1 MRTRRTD
8 SGRRRKATA
17 LGVTL
22 AIAAG
27 LLTPIAIANMAQ
39 AATQLSVD
47 SLGLQS
53 AAGSLTDGICVS
65 TVGTCTLRAAIEE
78 SNALNAAPGE
88 VAIGVDPDFAGG
100 NIAISTAT
108 RMRTTALSAANGAVA
123 GDASGDG
130 SGAVYEVTAPV
141 TIDLEHKIT
150 IHPAG
155 AGDLAVAPFHLNG
168 PDITIRAVD
177 DVWAG
182 ETSFY
187 IGPKAQRVTL
197 DDLDVRTG
205 TYYPERFF
213 VVRGG
218 AEEITVSNSTISG
231 FASSEREWNWGV
243 VEGTSASFP
252 VKGLTV
258 TGNTYLAS
266 DASGACN
273 GSTAAGCTSTPVEAY
288 EQHITEL
295 EFTDNVAPNINRSS
309 ASDARG
315 LDLRYASVGT
325 LKVSGNTFSAP
336 YYRARQAVVDLAYAN
351 LDSFEIIG
359 NDFTGMSGN
368 GDVQDNAAAIM
379 LPTDKRIGTG
389 GTIADNEFL
398 ATGTMNTQ
406 AVYWDG
412 LEPTDSATNI
422 ADSRVS
428 IVDNHFDGFSTSA
441 SRSGIRMLQTGVVE
455 IARNTFGSRSGS
467 QTNTVLEEFSGNGS
481 VAATLVSNVNASANA
496 KLNTWWPTA
505 RSSANVQTTPI
516 TATECTV
523 PLEVAPPA
531 DAANTTDYTAGRY
544 PGVPVELDVYW
555 TQSNDAEVY
564 IGRYDVAAD
573 ERQTLQVALPMPGD
587 ELLET
592 NNGVG
597 PVDPIS
603 GAVTGGL
610 RVQTI
615 EPLSGSTSSSSQY
628 SRVAVID
635 GSCRPVLTIAQATTQ
650 NEETHARD
658 LHFTLT
664 SSMQLDTSTVTSD
677 DFVVEAKHATS
688 EGLDG
693 VAAGISTIDADKLN
707 PRIVSVSEIAGSSGT
722 QFDVVVRVDDTAQV
736 TVTIGAGTVAIPTG
750 LANITAATTGSESAT
765 DNVVTFVNPITAQP
779 SRFTLVT
786 GDERG
791 KKFTYMLAAGAPVP
805 TEQLKFPTSV
815 AQPQGTPK
823 LSLST
828 ASPVINGGETQ
839 SNAVVVTAAAGD
851 APAGTKT
858 TIAATVVT
866 GDSNYDG
873 LLVPDVNPYL
883 YATDPII
890 NIVKRAYIEVGD
902 SSSAQ
907 QIEAT
912 GTPAPRDSRLTDGQ
926 PVCFVYT
933 VSNTSADDWLTVLR
947 DVEIIDSDER
957 LGKGGVIGTVAS
969 LDSGDSEKLF
979 SCVSLIPVDTTADGP
994 SSESGET
1001 P

>member
-1 MRTRRTD
+1 MRTRGTD
-8 SGRRRKATA
+8 SGRRRKAVASGVA
-17 LGVTL
+17 LAV
-22 AIAAG
+22 AAG
-27 LLTPIAIANMAQ
+27 LLTPITIASLAQ

-53 AAGSLTDGICVS
+53 AVGSLTDGICES
-65 TVGTCTLRAAIEE
+65 TDGTCTLRAAIEE
-78 SNALNAAPGE
+78 SNALDAAPGE

-100 NIAISTAT
+100 NIAITTAT
-108 RMRTTALSAANGAVA
+108 RMRTTALSGANGAVA

-141 TIDLEHKIT
+141 TIDLEHRIT
-150 IHPAG
+150 IHPVG

-187 IGPKAQRVTL
+187 IGPKAKRVTL
-197 DDLDVRTG
+197 DDLDVRTL

-266 DASGACN
+266 DAAGACN

-315 LDLRYASVGT
+315 LDLRYATVGT
-325 LKVSGNTFSAP
+325 LKVGGNTFSAP
-336 YYRARQAVVDLAYAN
+336 YYRARQAVIDLAYAN

-368 GDVQDNAAAIM
+368 GDVPDHAAAIM

-389 GTIADNEFL
+389 GRIADNEFL
-398 ATGTMNTQ
+398 AMGTMNTQ

-412 LEPTDSATNI
+412 LEPTDSAANL
-422 ADSRVS
+422 AASRVS
-428 IVDNHFDGFSTSA
+428 VVDNHFDGFSTSA

-505 RSSANVQTTPI
+505 RSSANVQTSPI

-555 TQSNDAEVY
+555 TQGNDAEVY

-573 ERQTLQVALPMPGD
+573 KRQTLKVALPMPGD

-592 NNGVG
+592 NSGVG
-597 PVDPIS
+597 PVDPLSGVVS
-603 GAVTGGL
+603 GAL

-615 EPLSGSTSSSSQY
+615 EPLPSSASSQY

-635 GSCRPVLTIAQATTQ
+635 GNCRPALTIAQGTTQ

-664 SSMQLDTSTVTSD
+664 SSMQLDTSTVTGD
-677 DFVVEAKHATS
+677 DFVVEARRTTS

-693 VAAGISTIDADKLN
+693 VAAGISTIDAGRLD
-707 PRIVSVSEIAGSSGT
+707 PRIVSVSEIAGSAGT
-722 QFDVVVRVDDTAQV
+722 QFDVVVRVDDTAQA
-736 TVTIGAGTVAIPTG
+736 TVTIGAGTVAIPAG
-750 LANITAATTGSESAT
+750 LANISAATTGNERAT

-791 KKFTYMLAAGAPVP
+791 KNFTYMLAAGAPAP
-805 TEQLKFPTSV
+805 TEQLKFTTSIS
-815 AQPQGTPK
+815 QPAGTPK
-823 LSLST
+823 ISLS
-828 ASPVINGGETQ
+828 APSPVIDGGASQTT
-839 SNAVVVTAAAGD
+839 AIVVTAAAGD
-851 APAGTKT
+851 AEAGTKT
-858 TIAATVVT
+858 TISATVAT

-873 LLVPDVNPYL
+873 LLVPDLTPYL
-883 YATDPII
+883 YATDPVIDI
-890 NIVKRAYIEVGD
+890 AKRAFIDVGD
-902 SSSAQ
+902 SSSVDR
-907 QIEAT
+907 IEAT

-933 VSNTSADDWLTVLR
+933 VTNTSADDWVTVLR
-947 DVEIIDSDER
+947 DIQVNDSDER
-957 LGKGGVIGTVAS
+957 LGNAGLIGSVPS
-969 LDSGDSEKLF
+969 LESGDSVKLF
-979 SCVSLIPVDTTADGP
+979 SCASLIPGDTTADGP
-994 SSESGET
+994 IAESDET

>member
-17 LGVTL
+17 VGVTL

-27 LLTPIAIANMAQ
+27 LLTPIAIANVAQ
-39 AATQLSVD
+39 AATELLVD
-47 SLGLQS
+47 SLGLEA
-53 AAGSLTDGICVS
+53 AAGSLTDGICES
-65 TVGTCTLRAAIEE
+65 TVGTCTLRAAIQE
-78 SNALNAAPGE
+78 SNAMNGAPGE
-88 VAIGVDPDFAGG
+88 VKIGVDPDFAGG
-100 NIAISTAT
+100 NIAITNTAANRMVSTN
-108 RMRTTALSAANGAVA
+108 LYAANGAVA
-123 GDASGDG
+123 GGVGGD
-130 SGAVYEVTAPV
+130 SGASYEVTAPV

-150 IHPAG
+150 VHPAG
-155 AGDLAVAPFHLNG
+155 AGDLALVPFHLNG
-168 PDITIRAVD
+168 PDIILRAVD
-177 DVWAG
+177 DVWGG
-182 ETSFY
+182 ETSIY
-187 IGPKAQRVTL
+187 IGPMAKRVTL
-197 DDLDVRTG
+197 DEIEIQTG

-218 AEEITVSNSTISG
+218 AEEITVSNSTIGG
-231 FASSEREWNWGV
+231 FASNERDWNWGV
-243 VEGTSASFP
+243 VDGTSASFP

-258 TGNTYLAS
+258 TGNTFVAG

-273 GSTAAGCTSTPVEAY
+273 GSTAAGCTSTPVDAY
-288 EQHITEL
+288 EQHITDL
-295 EFTDNVAPNINRSS
+295 EFTDNVVPNINRSS
-309 ASDARG
+309 SSEARA
-315 LDLRYASVGT
+315 LDLRYATVGE
-325 LKVSGNTFSAP
+325 LKVSGNAFTAP
-336 YYRARQAVVDLAYAN
+336 YYRARQAVVDLAYAT

-359 NDFTGMSGN
+359 NDFTQMSGN
-368 GDVQDNAAAIM
+368 GDVDDSAAAIV
-379 LPTDKRIGTG
+379 LPTDRRIGSA
-389 GTIADNEFL
+389 GTIADNQFV

-412 LEPTDSATNI
+412 LETADSATNL

-428 IVDNHFDGFSTSA
+428 IVDNHFDGFSTST
-441 SRSGIRMLQTGVVE
+441 SRSGIRMTQTGVVE
-455 IARNTFGSRSGS
+455 IARNTFGARSGS
-467 QTNTVLEEFSGNGS
+467 QANTVLEEFTGNGS
-481 VAATLVSNVNASANA
+481 VAATLVSNMNASANA

-505 RSSANVQTTPI
+505 RTSANVQTTPI
-516 TATECTV
+516 AATECTV

-544 PGVPVELDVYW
+544 PAVPVALDVYW
-555 TQSNDAEVY
+555 TQGNDAEVY
-564 IGRYDVAAD
+564 LGRYDVAAD

-603 GAVTGGL
+603 GAVTGAL

-615 EPLSGSTSSSSQY
+615 EPGTGAASQY

-658 LHFTLT
+658 LHFTLA

-677 DFVVEAKHATS
+677 DFVLEATSATS

-693 VAAGISTIDADKLN
+693 VIAGISTIDAGRLN
-707 PRIVSVSEIAGSSGT
+707 PRIVSVTEVAGSSGT

-736 TVTIGAGTVAIPTG
+736 TVTIGEGTVAIPTG
-750 LANITAATTGSESAT
+750 LANISAATTGNERAT
-765 DNVVTFVNPITAQP
+765 DNVVTFVNPISAQP
-779 SRFTLVT
+779 SKFTVVT

-791 KKFTYMLAAGAPVP
+791 KNFTYMLAAGAPAP
-805 TEQLKFPTSV
+805 TEQLKFTTSIS
-815 AQPQGTPK
+815 QPAGTPE

-828 ASPVINGGETQ
+828 PAPVINGGASQTT
-839 SNAVVVTAAAGD
+839 AIVVTAAAGD
-851 APAGTKT
+851 AEAGTKT
-858 TIAATVVT
+858 TIAATVAS
-866 GDSNYDG
+866 GDTNYDG
-873 LLVPDVNPYL
+873 LLVPDVTPYL
-883 YATDPII
+883 YATDPVI
-890 NIVKRAYIEVGD
+890 NIAKRAYIDVVD
-902 SSSAQ
+902 SSSVA

-933 VSNTSADDWLTVLR
+933 VSNTSADDWVTVLR
-947 DVEIIDSDER
+947 DTQVRDSDER
-957 LGKGGVIGTVAS
+957 LGDAGLIGTVPS
-969 LDSGDSEKLF
+969 LASGDSVKLF
-979 SCVSLIPVDTTADGP
+979 SCVSLIPEDTTADGP
-994 SSESGET
+994 IAESGEA

>member
-197 DDLDVRTG
+197 DDLDVRTV

-315 LDLRYASVGT
+315 LDLRYATVGT
-325 LKVSGNTFSAP
+325 LKVSGNTFSSP

-406 AVYWDG
+406 ALYWDG
-412 LEPTDSATNI
+412 LEPTDSATNL

-441 SRSGIRMLQTGVVE
+441 SRSGIRVLQTGVVE
-455 IARNTFGSRSGS
+455 IAGNTFGPRSGS

-555 TQSNDAEVY
+555 TQGNDAEVY

-615 EPLSGSTSSSSQY
+615 EPLAGSTSSSSQY

-707 PRIVSVSEIAGSSGT
+707 PRVVSVSEIAGSSGT

-815 AQPQGTPK
+815 DQPQGTPK

-873 LLVPDVNPYL
+873 LLVPDVNPHL

>member
-53 AAGSLTDGICVS
+53 AAGSLTDGICES

-108 RMRTTALSAANGAVA
+108 RMRTTALSGANGAVA

-141 TIDLEHKIT
+141 TIDLEHRIT
-150 IHPAG
+150 VHPAG
-155 AGDLAVAPFHLNG
+155 AGDIAVAPFHLNG

-187 IGPKAQRVTL
+187 IGPKAKRVTL
-197 DDLDVRTG
+197 DDLDVRTV

-258 TGNTYLAS
+258 TGNTYLAG
-266 DASGACN
+266 DASGSCN

-295 EFTDNVAPNINRSS
+295 EFTDNVVPNINRSS

-315 LDLRYASVGT
+315 LDLRYATVGT
-325 LKVSGNTFSAP
+325 LKVSGNSFSAP

-351 LDSFEIIG
+351 LDSFEIVG

-412 LEPTDSATNI
+412 LEPTDSATNL

-455 IARNTFGSRSGS
+455 IARNTFGPRSGS
-467 QTNTVLEEFSGNGS
+467 QTNTVLEEFAGNGS

-496 KLNTWWPTA
+496 KLNTWWPIA
-505 RSSANVQTTPI
+505 RSSANVQATPI

-523 PLEVAPPA
+523 PLEVAAPA
-531 DAANTTDYTAGRY
+531 DAANTADNTAGRY

-555 TQSNDAEVY
+555 TQGNDAEVY
-564 IGRYDVAAD
+564 IGRYDVDAD
-573 ERQTLQVALPMPGD
+573 ERRPLQVALPMPGD
-587 ELLET
+587 ERLET
-592 NNGVG
+592 NSGVG
-597 PVDPIS
+597 PVHPIS

-615 EPLSGSTSSSSQY
+615 EPLAGSTSSSSQY

-635 GSCRPVLTIAQATTQ
+635 GNCRPVLTIAQATTQ

-664 SSMQLDTSTVTSD
+664 SSMQLDTSTVAGD
-677 DFVVEAKHATS
+677 DFVVEAKRAMS

-750 LANITAATTGSESAT
+750 LVNITAAATGSERAT

-779 SRFTLVT
+779 NRFTLVT
-786 GDERG
+786 GDGRG
-791 KKFTYMLAAGAPVP
+791 KKFTYMLAGGAPVP

-815 AQPQGTPK
+815 DQPEGTPK

-828 ASPVINGGETQ
+828 ASPVIDGGETQ
-839 SNAVVVTAAAGD
+839 SAAVVVTAAAGD

-883 YATDPII
+883 YSTDPII
-890 NIVKRAYIEVGD
+890 NIVKRAYITVGD
-902 SSSAQ
+902 PSSAQ

-926 PVCFVYT
+926 AVCFVYT

-947 DVEIIDSDER
+947 DVEVIDSDER

-979 SCVSLIPVDTTADGP
+979 SCVSLLPVDTTADGP

>member
-197 DDLDVRTG
+197 DDLDVRTV

-315 LDLRYASVGT
+315 LDLRYATVGT
-325 LKVSGNTFSAP
+325 LKVSGNTFSSP

-406 AVYWDG
+406 ALYWDG
-412 LEPTDSATNI
+412 LEPTDSATNL

-455 IARNTFGSRSGS
+455 IARNTFGPRSGS

-523 PLEVAPPA
+523 PLEVASPA

-555 TQSNDAEVY
+555 TQGNDAEVY

-615 EPLSGSTSSSSQY
+615 EPLAGSTSSSSQY

-635 GSCRPVLTIAQATTQ
+635 GNCRPVLTIAQATTQ

-693 VAAGISTIDADKLN
+693 VAAGISTIDADKFN

-815 AQPQGTPK
+815 DQPQGTPK

>member
-315 LDLRYASVGT
+315 LDLRYATVGT

-406 AVYWDG
+406 ALYWDG
-412 LEPTDSATNI
+412 LEPTDSATNL

-455 IARNTFGSRSGS
+455 IARNTFGPRSGS

-555 TQSNDAEVY
+555 TQGNDAEVY

-615 EPLSGSTSSSSQY
+615 EPLAGSTSSSQY

-635 GSCRPVLTIAQATTQ
+635 GNCRPVLTIAQATTQ

-707 PRIVSVSEIAGSSGT
+707 PRVVSVSEIAGSSGT

-815 AQPQGTPK
+815 DQPQGTPK